1 MLKLILKLSK
11 KDHKTSLV
19 LDSTQIVFENSEDL
33 QALNNILTSLSNQY
47 YKVND
52 VNDIHVIEIKY
63 CSSYDFANYIL

>member
-11 KDHKTSLV
+11 KHHRTSLV

-33 QALNNILTSLSNQY
+33 QALNNILKSLSNQY

-52 VNDIHVIEIKY
+52 VNGIHVIEIKY
-63 CSSYDFANYIL
+63 CSSNDLANYIL